1 MDNPSKII
9 NASGTGFNLLACIIE
24 KISGTSYR
32 DYMSDKVFKPLGMSH
47 SMVANFPSPM
57 GKVPNHASG
66 FIYDKKLNK
75 YQRADSLY
83 LDWNFYFSGVTGEG
97 MIVTTAEDLLKWDR
111 ALQNNKLLSAATQN
125 EMLTIQA
132 IKKTFPFVQF
142 GFGMRVGENQL
153 GDYHF
158 HIGWFP
164 GYKSMHIHYTAGD
177 ITVIV
182 LSYNESQSE
191 FVADGLATIASGK
204 DIVQISVHKEALKNE
219 PFAQYTRKYFMAL
232 TLPPYMTNFPVE
244 ILEKNN
250 VLSIHP
256 FRGEDIEL
264 KIESDNKFYFGNGT
278 DQQIIFQKDSN
289 ENIEKIWHVA
299 WGVKKEIKR
308 I

>member
-97 MIVTTAEDLLKWDR
+97 MIVTTAEDLLKWDH

-132 IKKTFPFVQF
+132 IKK
-142 GFGMRVGENQL
+142 
-153 GDYHF
+153 
-158 HIGWFP
+158 
-164 GYKSMHIHYTAGD
+164 
-177 ITVIV
+177 
-182 LSYNESQSE
+182 
-191 FVADGLATIASGK
+191 
-204 DIVQISVHKEALKNE
+204 
-219 PFAQYTRKYFMAL
+219 
-232 TLPPYMTNFPVE
+232 
-244 ILEKNN
+244 
-250 VLSIHP
+250 P
-256 FRGEDIEL
+256 FRLFNLVLE
-264 KIESDNKFYFGNGT
+264 
-278 DQQIIFQKDSN
+278 
-289 ENIEKIWHVA
+289 
-299 WGVKKEIKR
+299 
-308 I
+308 